1 MSISKL
7 LDAALTFFYIFSVMA
22 NEGKF
27 IHNALKQVHV
37 DTSCSTVSGFSISGL
52 ATYLQLPELDFCIDM
67 GECPL
72 SATSI
77 NHVFLT
83 HAHGDHGRC
92 LMRHHSL
99 RKMMGVERDSVYY
112 MPDFICESAKAWIKA
127 EAIFEGVA
135 ESKFRYP
142 EIIPVS
148 TGELQFLKYR
158 KDLAIEAFEVKHSI
172 PAMGGILYFY
182 KKKLKDEFLDK
193 TPAELIELRKN
204 KVEITREVYEPLVSF
219 MGDCLGE
226 SLLDNSRVF
235 QSKVLIT
242 ECTFL
247 TPEDEAMS
255 VKKSHTHIKDIVR
268 ALNEI
273 GDDVKCEKIILS
285 HFSMKYSD
293 KLIRD
298 MVNKYV
304 PEKFKDRIE
313 ILI

>member
-1 MSISKL
+1 
-7 LDAALTFFYIFSVMA
+7 MA
-22 NEGKF
+22 NESKF

-52 ATYLQLPELDFCIDM
+52 ATYMQLPELDFCIDM

-112 MPDFICESAKAWIKA
+112 MPDFICDAARAWIKA
-127 EAIFEGVA
+127 EAMFEGVS

-148 TGELQFLKYR
+148 VGELQFLKYR
-158 KDLAIEAFEVKHSI
+158 KDLALEAFEVKHSI
-172 PAMGGILYFY
+172 PAMGGTIYYY
-182 KKKLKDEFLDK
+182 KKKLKDEFLSK
-193 TPAELIELRKN
+193 STAEIIELRKN
-204 KVEITREVYEPLVSF
+204 GVEITREVYEPLVSF

-226 SLLDNSRVF
+226 SLLENSRVF
-235 QSKVLIT
+235 KSKVLIT

-247 TPEDEAMS
+247 TPEDESMS
-255 VKKSHTHIKDIVR
+255 YKKGHTHVKQIAK
-268 ALNEI
+268 ALNEL
-273 GDDVKCEKIILS
+273 GDEVTCEKIILS

-298 MVNKYV
+298 MVNKYI
-304 PEKFKDRIE
+304 PEKFKERVAVMI
-313 ILI
+313 

>member
-1 MSISKL
+1 
-7 LDAALTFFYIFSVMA
+7 MA

-72 SATSI
+72 TATSI

-112 MPDFICESAKAWIKA
+112 MPDFICDAAKAWIKA
-127 EAIFEGVA
+127 EAMFEGVA
-135 ESKFRYP
+135 ENKFRYP
-142 EIIPVS
+142 EIIPVRP
-148 TGELQFLKYR
+148 GELQFLRYR

-193 TPAELIELRKN
+193 TPTELIELRKN

-247 TPEDEAMS
+247 TPDDEDMS
-255 VKKSHTHIKDIVR
+255 FKKGHTHISQIAK
-268 ALNEI
+268 ALNEV

-298 MVNKYV
+298 MVNKYI
-304 PEKFKDRIE
+304 PEQFKDRVE

>member
-1 MSISKL
+1 
-7 LDAALTFFYIFSVMA
+7 MA
-22 NEGKF
+22 NDGKF

-37 DTSCSTVSGFSISGL
+37 ETSCSTVSGFSISGL

-72 SATSI
+72 SATSL

-92 LMRHHSL
+92 IMRHHSL

-112 MPDFICESAKAWIKA
+112 MPDFICDAAKAWIKA
-127 EAIFEGVA
+127 EAMFEGVP
-135 ESKFRYP
+135 ENKFRYP

-148 TGELQFLKYR
+148 AGELQFLKYR
-158 KDLAIEAFEVKHSI
+158 KDLALEAFEVKHSI
-172 PAMGGILYFY
+172 PAMGGTLYYF
-182 KKKLKDEFLDK
+182 KKKLKDEFLTK

-247 TPEDEAMS
+247 TPDDESMS
-255 VKKSHTHIKDIVR
+255 IKKGHSHIKDIAR
-268 ALNEI
+268 ALNEV

-298 MVNKYV
+298 MVDKYI
-304 PEKFKDRIE
+304 PEKFKDRVE
-313 ILI
+313 ILL

>member
-1 MSISKL
+1 MPKKI
-7 LDAALTFFYIFSVMA
+7 IVMA
-22 NEGKF
+22 AENKY
-27 IHNALKQVHV
+27 IHNALKQVHTEASC
-37 DTSCSTVSGFSISGL
+37 TSVSGFSISGL
-52 ATYLQLPELDFCIDM
+52 ATYMQMPELDFCVDM

-127 EAIFEGVA
+127 EAMFEGVA
-135 ESKFRYP
+135 ENKFRYP
-142 EIIPVS
+142 DIRPVS
-148 TGELQFLKYR
+148 AGEVFFLEHR
-158 KDLAIEAFEVKHSI
+158 KDLALEAFEVKHSI
-172 PAMGGILYFY
+172 PGMGGTIYHY

-204 KVEITREVYEPLVSF
+204 KVEITREVYDPLVSF
-219 MGDCLGE
+219 MGDCMGE

-235 QSKVLIT
+235 KSKVLIT

-247 TPEDEAMS
+247 SPEDESMS
-255 VKKSHTHIKDIVR
+255 VKKGHSHINDIVK
-268 ALNEI
+268 ALNEL
-273 GDDVKCEKIILS
+273 DDEVKCEKIILS
-285 HFSMKYSD
+285 HFSMKYSE
-293 KLIRD
+293 
-298 MVNKYV
+298 KYIKDV
-304 PEKFKDRIE
+304 IAKSIPEKFKDRVVVF
-313 ILI
+313 L